1 MKACHFRDEGEA
13 HRDHERRTRGPDI
26 ASSLRGRHA
35 PRRARAGEGDPEE
48 ELVGRG
54 ALGIQDALKE
64 ATKKLVCLF
73 LALRV
78 AVVGFTSITAPSED
92 RGSEARGAAT
102 ALLVGIAIAATRSAT
117 AERAVSTRVV
127 MATQYG
133 PGGG

>member
-1 MKACHFRDEGEA
+1 MNDEPAGQTLRPASADVTRPEGLVQ
-13 HRDHERRTRGPDI
+13 ERVTPRK
-26 ASSLRGRHA
+26 SSL
-35 PRRARAGEGDPEE
+35 GEVP
-48 ELVGRG
+48 LASRTTSSVPTKRVSP
-54 ALGIQDALKE
+54 ASALKE

-102 ALLVGIAIAATRSAT
+102 ALLAGIAIAATRSVT
-117 AERAVSTRVV
+117 AERAVNTRVV